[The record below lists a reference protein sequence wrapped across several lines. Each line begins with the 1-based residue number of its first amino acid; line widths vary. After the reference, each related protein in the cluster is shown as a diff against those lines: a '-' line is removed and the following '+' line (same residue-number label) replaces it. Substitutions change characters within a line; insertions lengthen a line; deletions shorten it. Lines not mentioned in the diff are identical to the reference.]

1 ALFLNFGDSL
11 MKKTLIALAAL
22 GVVGAASAQATIYGV
37 VDVGIKNTGS
47 ATTVASGLAA
57 TPRIGLKGKEDLG
70 GGLSASWM
78 VEAGYNN
85 VKEAAADTAGTNFG
99 DRGASLSIGGSF
111 GEITMGASVLS
122 PSFFA
127 AAPNDPT
134 GAANYM
140 PAQGA
145 QWAASRN
152 DNNISYKNTIGGVTV
167 RAAVVSKDDNSGQA
181 VSDISAVYSANGFTV
196 SASSYSGASKTTYV
210 GASYNFGVAKLYAG
224 KTSTGVDRTTL
235 GISAPMGPMTLQAG
249 SYKDNKAGTSA
260 TLVAAV
266 YALSKTTS
274 LNTYYQS
281 PKGSDATLGL
291 GFTHKF

>member
-1 ALFLNFGDSL
+1 

-37 VDVGIKNTGS
+37 VDVGIKSTDG

-57 TPRIGLKGKEDLG
+57 TPRIGLKGSEDLG

-85 VKEAAADTAGTNFG
+85 VKETATTFG
-99 DRGASLSIGGSF
+99 DRGASLTIAGSF

-127 AAPNDPT
+127 AVGNDPT

-152 DNNISYKNTIGGVTV
+152 DNQISYKNTIGALTV

-210 GASYNFGVAKLYAG
+210 GASYNLGVAKLYAG
-224 KTSTGVDRTTL
+224 KTSSGVDKTTL
-235 GISAPMGPMTLQAG
+235 GISAPVGPMTLQAG

-260 TLVAAV
+260 NVVAAV
-266 YALSKTTS
+266 YALSKATS
-274 LNTYYQS
+274 FNTYYQS
-281 PKGSDATLGL
+281 PKGSDATLGF

>member
-1 ALFLNFGDSL
+1 
-11 MKKTLIALAAL
+11 
-22 GVVGAASAQATIYGV
+22 VVGAASAQATIYGV
-37 VDVGIKNTGS
+37 VDVGIKNTGG

-57 TPRIGLKGKEDLG
+57 TPRIGLKGSEDLG

-85 VKEAAADTAGTNFG
+85 VKEATGAVTNNVAAIGTNFG
-99 DRGASLSIGGSF
+99 DRGAALTIGGSF

-152 DNNISYKNTIGGVTV
+152 DNQISYKNTIGAVTV

-196 SASSYSGASKTTYV
+196 SASSYSGANKTTYV
-210 GASYNFGVAKLYAG
+210 GASYDLGVAKLYAG

-249 SYKDNKAGTSA
+249 SYKDNSAGTSA
-260 TLVAAV
+260 TVVAAV
-266 YALSKTTS
+266 YALSKATS
-274 LNTYYQS
+274 FNTYYQS
-281 PKGSDATLGL
+281 PKGSDATLGF

>member
-1 ALFLNFGDSL
+1 

-22 GVVGAASAQATIYGV
+22 GVVGTAAAQATIYGV
-37 VDVGIKNTGS
+37 VDVGIKNAGS
-47 ATTVASGLAA
+47 ATNVASGIAA
-57 TPRIGLKGKEDLG
+57 TPRIGLKGSEDLG

-85 VKEAAADTAGTNFG
+85 VKEATGAVTDDVAAIGTNFG

-140 PAQGA
+140 PAEGA
-145 QWAASRN
+145 QWGASRN
-152 DNNISYKNTIGGVTV
+152 DNQISYKNTIGDVTV
-167 RAAVVSKDDNSGQA
+167 RAAVVSKDDNSNQA

-196 SASSYSGASKTTYV
+196 SAASYSGASKTTYV
-210 GASYNFGVAKLYAG
+210 GASYDLGVAKLYAG
-224 KTSTGVDRTTL
+224 KTSTGNDKTTL

-249 SYKDNKAGTSA
+249 SYKDNAADTSA
-260 TLVAAV
+260 TVVAAV
-266 YALSKTTS
+266 YALSKSTS
-274 LNTYYQS
+274 FSTYYQS
-281 PKGSDATLGL
+281 PKGSDSTLGF

>member
-1 ALFLNFGDSL
+1 

-22 GVVGAASAQATIYGV
+22 GVVGTAAAEATIYGV
-37 VDVGIKNTGS
+37 VDVGITNAGG
-47 ATTVASGLAA
+47 ATNVASGLAA
-57 TPRIGLKGKEDLG
+57 TPRIGLKGSEDLG

-85 VKEAAADTAGTNFG
+85 VAETATTFG

-152 DNNISYKNTIGGVTV
+152 DNQISYKNTIGDVTV
-167 RAAVVSKDDNSGQA
+167 RAAVVSKDDNSNQA

-196 SASSYSGASKTTYV
+196 SAASYSGASKTTYV
-210 GASYNFGVAKLYAG
+210 GASYDLGVAKLYAG
-224 KTSTGVDRTTL
+224 KTSTGNDKTTL

-249 SYKDNKAGTSA
+249 SYKDNAAGTSA
-260 TLVAAV
+260 TVVAAV
-266 YALSKTTS
+266 YALSKATS
-274 LNTYYQS
+274 FNTFYQS
-281 PKGSDATLGL
+281 PKGSDAKLGF

>member
-1 ALFLNFGDSL
+1 

-37 VDVGIKNTGS
+37 VDVGIKSTDG

-57 TPRIGLKGKEDLG
+57 TPRIGLKGSEDLG

-85 VKEAAADTAGTNFG
+85 VKETATTFG
-99 DRGASLSIGGSF
+99 DRGASLTIAGSF

-127 AAPNDPT
+127 AVGNDPT

-152 DNNISYKNTIGGVTV
+152 DNQISYKNTIGALTV

-196 SASSYSGASKTTYV
+196 SASSYSGADKTTYV
-210 GASYNFGVAKLYAG
+210 GASYDLGVAKLYAG

-249 SYKDNKAGTSA
+249 SYKDNAADTSA
-260 TLVAAV
+260 TVVAAV
-266 YALSKTTS
+266 YALSKATS
-274 LNTYYQS
+274 FNTYYQS

>member
-1 ALFLNFGDSL
+1 

-22 GVVGAASAQATIYGV
+22 GVVGTAAAEATIYGV
-37 VDVGIKNTGS
+37 VDVGITNAGG
-47 ATTVASGLAA
+47 ATNVASGLAA
-57 TPRIGLKGKEDLG
+57 TPRIGLKGSEDLG

-85 VKEAAADTAGTNFG
+85 VAETATTFG

-145 QWAASRN
+145 QWGASRN
-152 DNNISYKNTIGGVTV
+152 DNQISYKNTIGDVTV
-167 RAAVVSKDDNSGQA
+167 RAAVVSKDDNSNQA

-196 SASSYSGASKTTYV
+196 SAASYSGASKTTYV
-210 GASYNFGVAKLYAG
+210 GASYDLGVAKLYAG
-224 KTSTGVDRTTL
+224 KTSTGNDKTTL

-249 SYKDNKAGTSA
+249 SYKDNAAGSSA
-260 TLVAAV
+260 TVVAAV
-266 YALSKTTS
+266 YALSKATS
-274 LNTYYQS
+274 FNTFYQS
-281 PKGSDATLGL
+281 PKGDDAKLGF

>member
-1 ALFLNFGDSL
+1 

-22 GVVGAASAQATIYGV
+22 GVVGTAAAEATIYGV
-37 VDVGIKNTGS
+37 VDVGITNEGG
-47 ATTVASGLAA
+47 ATNVASGLAA
-57 TPRIGLKGKEDLG
+57 SPRIGLKGSEDLG

-85 VKEAAADTAGTNFG
+85 VAETATTFG

-145 QWAASRN
+145 QWGASRN
-152 DNNISYKNTIGGVTV
+152 DNQISYKNTIGDVTV
-167 RAAVVSKDDNSGQA
+167 RAAVVSKDDNSDQA

-196 SASSYSGASKTTYV
+196 SAASYSGASKTTYV
-210 GASYNFGVAKLYAG
+210 GASYDLGVAKLYAG
-224 KTSTGVDRTTL
+224 KTSTGNDKTTL

-249 SYKDNKAGTSA
+249 SYKDNAAGTSA
-260 TLVAAV
+260 TVVAAV
-266 YALSKTTS
+266 YALSKATS
-274 LNTYYQS
+274 FNTFYQS
-281 PKGSDATLGL
+281 PKGSDAKLGF

>member
-1 ALFLNFGDSL
+1 

-22 GVVGAASAQATIYGV
+22 GVVGTAAAEATIYGV
-37 VDVGIKNTGS
+37 VDVGITNAGG
-47 ATTVASGLAA
+47 ATNVASGLAA
-57 TPRIGLKGKEDLG
+57 TPRIGLKGSEDLG

-85 VKEAAADTAGTNFG
+85 VKEAAAGTAGTNFG

-127 AAPNDPT
+127 AAPNDPV

-145 QWAASRN
+145 QWGASRN
-152 DNNISYKNTIGGVTV
+152 DNQISYKNTIGDVTV
-167 RAAVVSKDDNSGQA
+167 RAAVVSKDDNSNQA

-196 SASSYSGASKTTYV
+196 SAASYSGASKTTYF
-210 GASYNFGVAKLYAG
+210 GASYDLGVAKLYAG
-224 KTSTGVDRTTL
+224 KTSIPR
-235 GISAPMGPMTLQAG
+235 
-249 SYKDNKAGTSA
+249 
-260 TLVAAV
+260 
-266 YALSKTTS
+266 
-274 LNTYYQS
+274 
-281 PKGSDATLGL
+281 
-291 GFTHKF
+291 

>member
-1 ALFLNFGDSL
+1 

-22 GVVGAASAQATIYGV
+22 GVVGTAAAQATIYGV
-37 VDVGIKNTGS
+37 VDVGIKNAGS
-47 ATTVASGLAA
+47 ATNVASGIAA
-57 TPRIGLKGKEDLG
+57 TPRIGLKGSEDLG

-85 VKEAAADTAGTNFG
+85 VAETATTFG

-127 AAPNDPT
+127 AAPNDPV

-152 DNNISYKNTIGGVTV
+152 DNQISYKNTIGGVTV
-167 RAAVVSKDDNSGQA
+167 RAAVVSKDDNSDQA

-196 SASSYSGASKTTYV
+196 SAASYSGASKTTYV
-210 GASYNFGVAKLYAG
+210 GASYDLGVAKLYAG

-235 GISAPMGPMTLQAG
+235 GVSAPMGPMTLQAG
-249 SYKDNKAGTSA
+249 SYKDNAADTSA
-260 TLVAAV
+260 TVVAAV
-266 YALSKTTS
+266 YALSKSTS
-274 LNTYYQS
+274 FTTYYQS
-281 PKGSDATLGL
+281 PKGSDSTLGF